1 MRTLLIIG
9 GGAEQVPAYE
19 LARKRGLCIVG
30 TDANMDAPAL
40 KLAHHK
46 ILSSTRDSEQTVEKV
61 KDFSFSHKIDGVMT
75 IANDVPLT
83 VAKVA
88 EELGLT
94 SIGSASAKL
103 FSNKLLMKE
112 AFNRFNVP
120 CPWFSSV
127 KSATELEKLMI
138 MHKAQK
144 YVLKPVDGRGA
155 RGVIILD
162 DKTDLGWAFEESSK
176 YGESKEM
183 ILEEF
188 VEGYQFSTESFLLD
202 GVCYTPAISE
212 RNYSRFN
219 QFWPNMIEDGG
230 TIPANLSSVIR
241 DKINSLILNGAAA
254 LGVRYGLVKG
264 DIVLDCEGNPKIIEL
279 AARLSGGWFASHQIP
294 SATGVNLV
302 DAVIT
307 YALGGSVT
315 KDKLLPKIDKGNA
328 MRFWFPRPGKIKKI
342 YGESDLKKIPGLV
355 KYGFYKKLGDIQPK
369 IKMHS
374 DRFGYV
380 ICEGKNRV
388 EAERRVEKAISCVR
402 IETE

>member
-1 MRTLLIIG
+1 
-9 GGAEQVPAYE
+9 
-19 LARKRGLCIVG
+19 
-30 TDANMDAPAL
+30 
-40 KLAHHK
+40 
-46 ILSSTRDSEQTVEKV
+46 
-61 KDFSFSHKIDGVMT
+61 
-75 IANDVPLT
+75 
-83 VAKVA
+83 
-88 EELGLT
+88 
-94 SIGSASAKL
+94 
-103 FSNKLLMKE
+103 
-112 AFNRFNVP
+112 
-120 CPWFSSV
+120 
-127 KSATELEKLMI
+127 
-138 MHKAQK
+138 
-144 YVLKPVDGRGA
+144 
-155 RGVIILD
+155 
-162 DKTDLGWAFEESSK
+162 
-176 YGESKEM
+176 
-183 ILEEF
+183 
-188 VEGYQFSTESFLLD
+188 
-202 GVCYTPAISE
+202 
-212 RNYSRFN
+212 
-219 QFWPNMIEDGG
+219 MIEDGG